1 MKSVAP
7 KTVNLRRLA
16 TTWLVALAVVG
27 VAELVVRAR
36 PAPEYVA
43 DEELLIAFQRDKLA
57 VMPEGAVLLLG
68 DSTLGSD
75 VDAEVASRA
84 LGVPVVNAAL
94 VATFTTV
101 GDCALLEYALEHGKK
116 LRAVV
121 LFHASDTWGRPFS
134 TDHYQL
140 LQRTLGQAGFETL
153 AGDAAR
159 TLELARQAPARRITA
174 FGNRYGLDWKPER
187 LAKEI
192 RDADDA
198 RAGLP
203 ELDYMRPQPV
213 KDWPN
218 VPVTAEARP
227 FFVDGHVEQWLDRTL
242 DLAHAHGIPVWIA
255 VGPTRTGK
263 VRVQQQYMSRAL
275 AWLESRSEDGE
286 RFRLLWHATLVAPDD
301 TLGDNPQHLSLDA
314 KRTRFTPW
322 FAERLRSALAGRDDG
337 PRAPFWDPFADR
349 EQVFEPGT
357 VGR

>member
-1 MKSVAP
+1 MKAIPP
-7 KTVNLRRLA
+7 KTVDLRRLA
-16 TTWLVALAVVG
+16 TISLVALAVV
-27 VAELVVRAR
+27 VAAELFARAR
-36 PAPEYVA
+36 PMPEHVA
-43 DEELLIAFQRDKLA
+43 DEEILIAYQRDKLA
-57 VMPEGAVLLLG
+57 ALPEGAVLLLG

-75 VDAEVASRA
+75 VDAAVASRA

-94 VATFTTV
+94 VATFTTM
-101 GDCALLEYALEHGKK
+101 GDCALLQFALEHGKK
-116 LRAVV
+116 PRALV
-121 LFHASDTWGRPFS
+121 LFHASDTWGRRFS
-134 TDHYQL
+134 ADHYQL

-153 AGDAAR
+153 AGDVAR
-159 TLELARQAPARRITA
+159 TFELARQAPARRITA

-192 RDADDA
+192 RDAEDA

-203 ELDYMRPQPV
+203 EIDYMRPQPV

-218 VPVTAEARP
+218 VPVSAGPRS
-227 FFVDGHVEQWLDRTL
+227 FVVDGHVEQWLARTL

-263 VRVQQQYMSRAL
+263 VAVQQQYMTRAL
-275 AWLESRSEDGE
+275 EWLEDRSERGA
-286 RFRLLWHATLVAPDD
+286 RFRLLWHTTLVAPDD

-322 FAERLRSALAGRDDG
+322 FAERLRSALAGAGDG

-349 EQVFEPGT
+349 EHVFEPHSDA
-357 VGR
+357 R